1 MRNFCSLPFQKKLF
15 SSLPCDKSILLLA
28 HELSDWIG
36 KEIHGKG
43 LEAASKNW
51 NFFLGV
57 FLSSF
62 SLSPFVCRR
71 HADGEKGKHKK

>member
-1 MRNFCSLPFQKKLF
+1 
-15 SSLPCDKSILLLA
+15 LLLA

-62 SLSPFVCRR
+62 SLSHHLYVDVMQMEKKANIRNNLRLC
-71 HADGEKGKHKK
+71 HVIKKGEKENKILWKIH